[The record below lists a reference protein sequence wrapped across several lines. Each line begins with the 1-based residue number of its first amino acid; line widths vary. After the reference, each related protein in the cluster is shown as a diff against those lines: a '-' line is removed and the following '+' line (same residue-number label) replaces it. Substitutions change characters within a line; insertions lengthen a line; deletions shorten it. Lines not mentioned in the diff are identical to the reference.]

1 MPRSNPAEQEEPVE
15 QFDVSILDRD
25 FRLAVPASERP
36 LLEKAV
42 QMVDERMRS
51 LRDSGRIAGMDRI
64 AVMTALQIANE
75 LVTLSASSG
84 KDAGAADNLK
94 RIRKLNAQLEEALK
108 RQESLF

>member
-1 MPRSNPAEQEEPVE
+1 MPRSPSPAPEEPVE

-36 LLEKAV
+36 LLEEAV
-42 QMVDERMRS
+42 RMVDERMREI
-51 LRDSGRIAGMDRI
+51 RDSGKIAGMDRI

-84 KDAGAADNLK
+84 KDKGAADNLK
-94 RIRKLNAQLEEALK
+94 RIRKLNGQLEEELR
-108 RQESLF
+108 RQENLF